1 MAGPA
6 LAIEYLLL
14 FTFFAF
20 LIFLLAYSII
30 RRRSLKKSIPAG
42 ILFLVLTG
50 FAIYVYRNNNKNE
63 YQASKKFLGDY
74 KLEKL
79 DREKCDSCK
88 VRLYDGYTYDIIVK
102 DNIVGHGKWHIE
114 TAIDIP
120 GPFLKVDNGPTWVV
134 WEHDR
139 LIEYIDRTQEK

>member
-6 LAIEYLLL
+6 LALKYLLL
-14 FTFFAF
+14 FAFFAF
-20 LIFLLAYSII
+20 LIFLLVYSITI
-30 RRRSLKKSIPAG
+30 RRSLKKSIPAG
-42 ILFLVLTG
+42 ILFLVLAG

-63 YQASKKFLGDY
+63 YEASKKFLGDY

-79 DREKCDSCK
+79 DRKKCDSCK

-102 DNIVGHGKWHIE
+102 DKIVGDGKWHIE
-114 TAIDIP
+114 TAVDIP
-120 GPFLKVDNGPTWVV
+120 GYFLKVDNGPTSVV

-139 LIEYIDRTQEK
+139 VIDYIDRTQKK